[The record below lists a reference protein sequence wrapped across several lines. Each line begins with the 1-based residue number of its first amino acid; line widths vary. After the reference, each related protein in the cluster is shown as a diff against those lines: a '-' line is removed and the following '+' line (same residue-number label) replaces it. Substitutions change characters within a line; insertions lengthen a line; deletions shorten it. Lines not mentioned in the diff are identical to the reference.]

1 VRLPIPPSTLLSVI
15 ATQNEIV
22 ARSLP
27 LDEAASL
34 VCARA
39 AELTSASGAV
49 FEMFE
54 DGCPGAHCGSAG
66 SPDVVTVPLVHC
78 SRRVGVLKVFS
89 PRRQRLAADP
99 AEVLRLLCE
108 VVAAHLEQAQ
118 QDETIERAARRDQL
132 TGLGNGAYYD
142 QRLAR
147 EVDAAVGAG
156 RHLSLCL
163 LELDGDSEG
172 DEGVWAVARILQ
184 GLRESDDA
192 FRIGERE
199 FAVLLPGTSLLGGR
213 VVAERLADRIAGVGH
228 GRLSARYGVAAMT
241 DPDPRRL
248 HAAAAQLIGQAGAV
262 PAGA

>member
-1 VRLPIPPSTLLSVI
+1 MRLPIPPSTLLSVI

-22 ARSLP
+22 ARGLP
-27 LDEAASL
+27 LGDVVGL

-39 AELTSASGAV
+39 AELTSASGASL
-49 FEMFE
+49 EMAE
-54 DGCPGAHCGSAG
+54 DGRPDARCGSAS
-66 SPDVVTVPLVHC
+66 SPDVVTAPLVHR
-78 SRRVGVLKVFS
+78 SRRVGALKVFS

-99 AEVLRLLCE
+99 AEVLGLLCE
-108 VVAAHLEQAQ
+108 VVAAHMEQAEQ
-118 QDETIERAARRDQL
+118 HETLERAARRDQL

-147 EVDAAVGAG
+147 EVLAAVGAG

-163 LELDGDSEG
+163 LELDGDADG
-172 DEGVWAVARILQ
+172 DDGLCALARILQ

-213 VVAERLADRIAGVGH
+213 VVAERLADRVAGIGH
-228 GRLSARYGVAAMT
+228 GQLSARYGVAAMT

-248 HAAAAQLIGQAGAV
+248 HTAAAQLIG
-262 PAGA
+262 PAGALPAAV

>member
-22 ARSLP
+22 ARGLP
-27 LDEAASL
+27 LDEVVAL

-39 AELTSASGAV
+39 AELTSAAGAA
-49 FEMFE
+49 FEMIE
-54 DGCPGAHCGSAG
+54 DDGPRAHCGSAA
-66 SPDVVTVPLVHC
+66 SADVVTVPLVHR
-78 SRRVGVLKVFS
+78 SRRLGALKVLS
-89 PRRQRLAADP
+89 PRRQRLGADP
-99 AEVLRLLCE
+99 AEVLALLCE

-118 QDETIERAARRDQL
+118 QNETLEREARRDQL
-132 TGLGNGAYYD
+132 TGLGNGGYYD

-147 EVDAAVGAG
+147 EVTAAVGAG

-163 LELDGDSEG
+163 LELDGDFDG
-172 DEGVWAVARILQ
+172 DEGLCAVARILQ

-213 VVAERLADRIAGVGH
+213 VVAERLADRIAGIGH
-228 GRLSARYGVAAMT
+228 GQLSARYGVAAMT
-241 DPDPRRL
+241 DADPRLL
-248 HAAAAQLIGQAGAV
+248 HAAAAQLMARSAAV
-262 PAGA
+262 PAGV

>member
-22 ARSLP
+22 ARGLP
-27 LDEAASL
+27 LDEAVAL

-39 AELTSASGAV
+39 AELTSAAGAA
-49 FEMFE
+49 FEITE
-54 DGCPGAHCGSAG
+54 DGGPTARCGSTA
-66 SPDVVTVPLVHC
+66 SADVVTVPLVHR
-78 SRRVGVLKVFS
+78 SRRVGVLKVLS

-99 AEVLRLLCE
+99 AEVLGLLCE
-108 VVAAHLEQAQ
+108 VVAAHLEQAEQ
-118 QDETIERAARRDQL
+118 HETLERAARRDQL
-132 TGLGNGAYYD
+132 TGLGNGGYYD

-147 EVDAAVGAG
+147 EVTAAIGAG

-172 DEGVWAVARILQ
+172 DEELCAVARILQ
-184 GLRESDDA
+184 ALRESDDA

-213 VVAERLADRIAGVGH
+213 VVAERLVDRVAGIGP
-228 GRLSARYGVAAMT
+228 GRLSARCGVAAMS
-241 DPDPRRL
+241 DPDPRHL
-248 HAAAAQLIGQAGAV
+248 HAAAAQLMLRSSAV
-262 PAGA
+262 PVGA

>member
-22 ARSLP
+22 ARGLP
-27 LDEAASL
+27 LGEAVAL

-39 AELTSASGAV
+39 AELTSAAGAA
-49 FEMFE
+49 FEAIEE
-54 DGCPGAHCGSAG
+54 DGPNAQSGVAASA
-66 SPDVVTVPLVHC
+66 DVVTVPLVHR
-78 SRRVGVLKVFS
+78 SRRVGALTVHS
-89 PRRQRLAADP
+89 PRRQRLAPDP

-108 VVAAHLEQAQ
+108 VVAAHLEHTEQH
-118 QDETIERAARRDQL
+118 ETLARAARRDQL
-132 TGLGNGAYYD
+132 TGLGNGGYYD

-147 EVDAAVGAG
+147 EVHAAAAAG

-163 LELDGDSEG
+163 LELDGDADGEEG
-172 DEGVWAVARILQ
+172 LCEVARILQ
-184 GLRESDDA
+184 SLRESDDA

-213 VVAERLADRIAGVGH
+213 VVAERLADRIAGIGL

-248 HAAAAQLIGQAGAV
+248 HAAAAQLIARSAV
-262 PAGA
+262 PAGV